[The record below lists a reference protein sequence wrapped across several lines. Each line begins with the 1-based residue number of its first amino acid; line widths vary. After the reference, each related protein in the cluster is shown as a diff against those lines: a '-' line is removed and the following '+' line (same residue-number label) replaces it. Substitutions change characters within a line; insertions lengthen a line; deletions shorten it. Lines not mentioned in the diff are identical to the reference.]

1 MKKKKKKK
9 LSHFFVFFAKKR
21 KVFDEIQS
29 KDFFGVLKFLR
40 KRRVNELSLSL
51 SLSSWNHFYGK

>member
-51 SLSSWNHFYGK
+51 SLSS